1 MENITLKITDKKGN
15 LIKLYEA
22 QPYEL
27 EFGTIRTLMRIL
39 KIEDMENQGELLKT
53 LAGAWDEVINV
64 LNEFF
69 PDCNEEEWDKVKV
82 KEVLRVIIEV
92 SKYAISEAFVIPTE
106 KN

>member
-22 QPYEL
+22 KPYEL

-69 PDCNEEEWDKVKV
+69 PDCTEEEWDKVKV